1 MSFSCTI
8 FCPTRVNIGSC
19 IFPCV
24 LPRPIKLSSLA
35 PHSSATTSARWPSA
49 PVSPPPAGVAMAGWW
64 WISRT
69 AVKMS
74 VFRQPQH
81 QLPFESLTENFS
93 YVTTRA
99 QSLLISLWKCNCK
112 YHSSPETEGSLV
124 NFPACDCFLLEGGR
138 TRCYIAEAA
147 AEVSLF
153 NFHFQ
158 LNSHKTDKDFCS
170 KKVVLQLGLQEVD
183 GRGLECSL

>member
-1 MSFSCTI
+1 MSCSCTI
-8 FCPTRVNIGSC
+8 FCPTRVNIVPC

-35 PHSSATTSARWPSA
+35 PHSSATTSACWPGA
-49 PVSPPPAGVAMAGWW
+49 PVSPPPAGVAIAGWW
-64 WISRT
+64 WFSRT
-69 AVKMS
+69 AVRMS
-74 VFRQPQH
+74 LFRQPKH
-81 QLPFESLTENFS
+81 QLPFESLTENIS

-99 QSLLISLWKCNCK
+99 QRAK

-124 NFPACDCFLLEGGR
+124 NFPAFDCFLLEGGR

-153 NFHFQ
+153 NIHFQ
-158 LNSHKTDKDFCS
+158 LNSHKTDMYFCS
-170 KKVVLQLGLQEVD
+170 KKVVLQLGLS
-183 GRGLECSL
+183 RGG